1 MALVVKDLIDAG
13 VHFGHRASR
22 WNPKMKPYIYGK
34 RNLIHI
40 IDLKET
46 VRGLLRATK
55 FFNRIASSGGLI
67 LFVGTKRQAAE
78 TIIEECTRSGMPYV
92 TERWLGGTLTNFRT
106 IRSRLERLE
115 ELETILDGEQ
125 ALSYSKKMISTLTP
139 RAAEDRAQPQRHPN
153 MTRLPEAL
161 LVVDPRREHIA
172 VAEARKLGLK
182 VVALLDT
189 DCDPDLVDLPIPG
202 NDDSMRSIELL
213 IKRLTDAIIEGK
225 AAAPPEPPRRA
236 SRPRAAAIATASDR
250 GRAADPGPRGWRSA
264 GRRTGGIGRPRG
276 HGAALPAPAPAP
288 AEEPVEASGEPGPE
302 SPSLCESPTP
312 AERTRSQAEDG
323 RTRAGPEACPA
334 RCVKPPAEPGRVR
347 GARIGARASEP
358 CPSRTPRTR
367 MVSLTGHRPR
377 HRFAVAT
384 RERTAVA
391 RRAGLTPHPDPKPHL
406 ASNDNTT

>member
-1 MALVVKDLIDAG
+1 VALVVKDLIDAG

-55 FFNRIASSGGLI
+55 FFNRVAASGGLI

-78 TIIEECTRSGMPYV
+78 TIIEECKRSGMPYV

-106 IRSRLERLE
+106 IRSRLQRLE

-125 ALSYSKKMISTLTP
+125 ASSYSKKMISTLS
-139 RAAEDRAQPQRHPN
+139 RERRKIDRNLSGIRG

-161 LVVDPRREHIA
+161 MVIDPRREHIA

-189 DCDPDLVDLPIPG
+189 DCDPDLIDLPIPG

-213 IKRLTDAIIEGK
+213 IRRLTDAIVEGR
-225 AAAPPEPPRRA
+225 AAAPPEPAPAPEAPAPRGDRERDRDRDRGRRGPGRGGEGGGLRVGSQA
-236 SRPRAAAIATASDR
+236 SRPPM
-250 GRAADPGPRGWRSA
+250 PG
-264 GRRTGGIGRPRG
+264 IRP
-276 HGAALPAPAPAP
+276 AEAPPAPQEEAVAPSAAESADGAPSAEPSPEPAP
-288 AEEPVEASGEPGPE
+288 QGTEEP
-302 SPSLCESPTP
+302 
-312 AERTRSQAEDG
+312 
-323 RTRAGPEACPA
+323 
-334 RCVKPPAEPGRVR
+334 
-347 GARIGARASEP
+347 
-358 CPSRTPRTR
+358 
-367 MVSLTGHRPR
+367 
-377 HRFAVAT
+377 AT
-384 RERTAVA
+384 
-391 RRAGLTPHPDPKPHL
+391 
-406 ASNDNTT
+406 S